1 MYDSLLFTYPNR
13 TDLWSVYIDMLVKY
27 ERKIDARYLLTV
39 YTLLLREVYFKYFF
53 YIRDV
58 FNRIIQLNLNA
69 KRMKFIFKKYIDFEK
84 LYGDDQLVNNV
95 KEMALKY
102 VENKEQV
109 FKMALPKQQ
118 NDDVEMAIEND
129 LEKTLIKKLK

>member
-1 MYDSLLFTYPNR
+1 
-13 TDLWSVYIDMLVKY
+13 MLVKY